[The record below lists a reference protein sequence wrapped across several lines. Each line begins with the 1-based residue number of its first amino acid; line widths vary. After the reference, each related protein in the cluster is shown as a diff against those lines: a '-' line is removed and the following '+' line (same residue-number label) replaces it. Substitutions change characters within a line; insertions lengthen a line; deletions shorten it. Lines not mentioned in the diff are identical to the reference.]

1 MIHKYKL
8 EPQKILSLYDIFGDF
23 RNNQMIERWIA
34 NKLERVPEGKVLLDA
49 GAGECR
55 YEPYCQHLKYIAQDF
70 GKYHADV
77 KWGGLHPDKWDAS
90 KVNITCDIIDMP
102 LDNESVDVILCSEVF
117 EHLKNPVLAIKE
129 FSRVLKSGGELI
141 LTAPFC
147 SLTHMA
153 PYYFCNGFSKY
164 WYEENLDDFG
174 FTIKEIVPNGNFFKY
189 LCQELLRIDKM
200 ANRYCQYKLSEDDN
214 SVVMGS
220 IQLLSRLAERD
231 IGSDEILCFG
241 YMVHAQKR

>member
-1 MIHKYKL
+1 M
-8 EPQKILSLYDIFGDF
+8 
-23 RNNQMIERWIA
+23 
-34 NKLERVPEGKVLLDA
+34 VL
-49 GAGECR
+49 
-55 YEPYCQHLKYIAQDF
+55 
-70 GKYHADV
+70 
-77 KWGGLHPDKWDAS
+77 
-90 KVNITCDIIDMP
+90 P
-102 LDNESVDVILCSEVF
+102 LDNESVDVVLCSEVF

-174 FTIKEIVPNGNFFKY
+174 FNIKEIVANGSFFKY
-189 LCQELLRIDKM
+189 MCQEMLRINKM
-200 ANRYCQYKLSEDDN
+200 ADRYCRYTLSEDEN
-214 SVVMGS
+214 SIVMGS

-231 IGSDEILCFG
+231 IGSSEMLCFG
-241 YMVHAQKR
+241 YMVHAVKDHM